1 MKEHVVTLTETE
13 IALLK
18 EALDSH
24 RYWQLSD
31 EHYRNSGY
39 VTDPGSDDEEKA
51 EEIRDC
57 DALEEKLANLT
68 STPEQRIA
76 AFDAV
81 AFPGKATL

>member
-1 MKEHVVTLTETE
+1 MKEHTVTLSEAE

-39 VTDPGSDDEEKA
+39 VTDPGSDDDEAA
-51 EEIRDC
+51 EEIKAC
-57 DALEEKLANLT
+57 DTLEEKLANLT
-68 STPEQRIA
+68 STPEERLA

-81 AFPGKATL
+81 AFPKPVAP